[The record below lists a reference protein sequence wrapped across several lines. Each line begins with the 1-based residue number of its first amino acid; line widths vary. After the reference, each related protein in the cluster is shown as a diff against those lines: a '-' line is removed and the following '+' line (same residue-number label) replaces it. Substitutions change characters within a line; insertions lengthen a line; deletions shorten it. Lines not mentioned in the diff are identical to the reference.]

1 MADEMYCSESEYCA
15 SGLGR
20 QGMTT
25 FAIQYF
31 HECHI
36 GNACRHRFI
45 LDSTR
50 WVLEVAEDM
59 VPVLIFK
66 SHNKWL
72 QTDAPSPA
80 LQPAKAVPG
89 PAASCK
95 NEAPGWRGIFQAYC
109 CFQKVPRDG
118 REVHNT
124 NISSIQAPETRDDG
138 TTGDYLPRFHYFLVL
153 LPSFVFSWGW
163 MRDWLFSSGIF
174 YYLRSSAAGDIVL
187 RDTNARIF
195 FLLSRYENTALSN
208 CLLHCLVCP
217 ACAALWSTAARHSPV
232 PA

>member
-1 MADEMYCSESEYCA
+1 M
-15 SGLGR
+15 
-20 QGMTT
+20 
-25 FAIQYF
+25 
-31 HECHI
+31 
-36 GNACRHRFI
+36 
-45 LDSTR
+45 
-50 WVLEVAEDM
+50 
-59 VPVLIFK
+59 
-66 SHNKWL
+66 
-72 QTDAPSPA
+72 
-80 LQPAKAVPG
+80 PAK
-89 PAASCK
+89 SRK
-95 NEAPGWRGIFQAYC
+95 NEASGWRGIFQAHC

-163 MRDWLFSSGIF
+163 MQDWLFSSGIF

-208 CLLHCLVCP
+208 CCT
-217 ACAALWSTAARHSPV
+217 AWSAARPAPRSGAQQPV
-232 PA
+232 TARPLRNVTCAI